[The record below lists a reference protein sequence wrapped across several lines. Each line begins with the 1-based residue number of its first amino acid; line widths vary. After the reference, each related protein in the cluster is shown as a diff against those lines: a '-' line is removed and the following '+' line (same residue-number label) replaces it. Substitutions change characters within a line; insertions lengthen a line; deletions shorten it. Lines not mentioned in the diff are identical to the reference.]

1 MISSMTGFG
10 RYELEAHERR
20 ISVEIKAV
28 NHRYLDL
35 SIKMP
40 RSFNAFESKIR
51 NVIRDYVERGKT
63 DIYISCEELGEDR
76 LSLKYNKELAKGY
89 LEYIRQM
96 ADEFGLETDVRASTL
111 ARFPEVF
118 TMEQEEGDEAEI
130 WQDLEQAIR
139 GAAEAFK
146 ASREHEG
153 ELLKE
158 DLLQKLEIMKEA
170 QAVIEERMPQLVGEY
185 RERLRAKLEEVLAD
199 SAVDE
204 NRIVTEATIYADKIC
219 VDEEMVRLKSHIQA
233 MKNEL
238 EKGGA
243 VGRKLDF
250 LAQEMNREANTT
262 LSKSSDLSVADAAIE
277 LKTMIEK
284 IREQVQNLE

>member
-1 MISSMTGFG
+1 MIRSMTGFG

-40 RSFNAFESKIR
+40 RSFNVFESKIR
-51 NVIRDYVERGKT
+51 NIIREYIERGKT
-63 DIYISCEELGEDR
+63 DIYISCEELGEER
-76 LSLKYNKELAKGY
+76 LSLKYNRELAKGY
-89 LEYIRQM
+89 LTYLKEM
-96 ADEFGLETDVRASTL
+96 AEEFGLEPETRASTL

-130 WQDLEQAIR
+130 WQDLEQALR
-139 GAAEAFK
+139 AAAEAFK

-153 ELLKE
+153 ELLKQ
-158 DLLQKLEIMKEA
+158 DLLEKLDIMKDA
-170 QAVIEERMPQLVGEY
+170 QAVIEERMPQLIGEY
-185 RERLRAKLEEVLAD
+185 RERLHAKLLEVLAD
-199 SAVDE
+199 SAIDE

-219 VDEEMVRLKSHIQA
+219 VDEEMVRLKSHITA

>member
-20 ISVEIKAV
+20 INVEIKAV

-51 NVIRDYVERGKT
+51 NVIREYVERGKT

-89 LEYIRQM
+89 LGYIKQM
-96 ADEFGLETDVRASTL
+96 AEEFGLETDVRASTL

-158 DLLQKLEIMKEA
+158 DLLQKLEIMKDA
-170 QAVIEERMPQLVGEY
+170 QAIIEERMPQLVGEY

-233 MKNEL
+233 MKKEL

>member
-1 MISSMTGFG
+1 MIRSMTGFG

-76 LSLKYNKELAKGY
+76 LSLKYNRELAKGY
-89 LEYIRQM
+89 LEYIKQM
-96 ADEFGLETDVRASTL
+96 AEEFGLETDVRASSL

-118 TMEQEEGDEAEI
+118 TMEQDEADEAEI
-130 WQDLEQAIR
+130 WQDLEQVLR
-139 GAAEAFK
+139 GAAETFK
-146 ASREHEG
+146 ESREHEG
-153 ELLKE
+153 ELLKQ
-158 DLLQKLEIMKEA
+158 DLLEKLEIMKDA
-170 QAVIEERMPQLVGEY
+170 QSVIEERMPQLIGEY
-185 RERLRAKLEEVLAD
+185 RERLLAKLKEVLAD
-199 SAVDE
+199 SSVDE

>member
-1 MISSMTGFG
+1 MIRSMTGFG

-89 LEYIRQM
+89 LEYIKQM
-96 ADEFGLETDVRASTL
+96 AEEFGLETDVRASTL

-118 TMEQEEGDEAEI
+118 TMEQEEGDEDEI

-146 ASREHEG
+146 DSREHEG

-233 MKNEL
+233 MKKEL

>member
-1 MISSMTGFG
+1 MIRSMTGFG

-20 ISVEIKAV
+20 INVEIKAV

-40 RSFNAFESKIR
+40 RSFNVFESKIR
-51 NVIRDYVERGKT
+51 NVIREYIERGKT
-63 DIYISCEELGEDR
+63 DIYISCEELGEER
-76 LSLKYNKELAKGY
+76 LSLKYNRELAKGY
-89 LEYIRQM
+89 LTYLKEM
-96 ADEFGLETDVRASTL
+96 AEEFGLECETRASAL

-130 WQDLEQAIR
+130 WQDLEQALR
-139 GAAEAFK
+139 AAAEAFK

-153 ELLKE
+153 ELLKQ
-158 DLLQKLEIMKEA
+158 DLLEKLDIMKDA
-170 QAVIEERMPQLVGEY
+170 QSVIEERMPQLIGEY
-185 RERLRAKLEEVLAD
+185 RERLRTKLMEVLAD
-199 SAVDE
+199 NAIDE

-219 VDEEMVRLKSHIQA
+219 VDEEMVRLKSHITA
-233 MKNEL
+233 MKAEL

>member
-1 MISSMTGFG
+1 MIRSMTGFG
-10 RYELEAHERR
+10 RYELEEHDRR

-51 NVIRDYVERGKT
+51 NIIREYIERGKT

-76 LSLKYNKELAKGY
+76 LSLKYNRELAKGY
-89 LEYIRQM
+89 LGYLKEM
-96 ADEFGLETDVRASTL
+96 AEEFGLESDVRVSTL

-130 WQDLEQAIR
+130 WQDLEKALR
-139 GAAEAFK
+139 EAAEAFK

-153 ELLKE
+153 ELLKQ
-158 DLLQKLEIMKEA
+158 DLLEKLDIMKEA
-170 QAVIEERMPQLVGEY
+170 QSVIEERMPLLISEY
-185 RERLRAKLEEVLAD
+185 RERLRTKLMEVLAD
-199 SAVDE
+199 STIDE
-204 NRIVTEATIYADKIC
+204 SRIVTEATIYADKIC
-219 VDEEMVRLKSHIQA
+219 VDEEMVRLKSHITA

>member
-1 MISSMTGFG
+1 MIRSMTGFG

-20 ISVEIKAV
+20 TNVEIKAV

-40 RSFNAFESKIR
+40 RSFNVFESKIR
-51 NVIRDYVERGKT
+51 NVIREYIERGKT
-63 DIYISCEELGEDR
+63 DIYISCEELGEER
-76 LSLKYNKELAKGY
+76 LSLKYNRELAKGY
-89 LEYIRQM
+89 LTYLKEM
-96 ADEFGLETDVRASTL
+96 AEEFGLECETRASTL

-130 WQDLEQAIR
+130 WQDLEQALR
-139 GAAEAFK
+139 AAAEAFK

-153 ELLKE
+153 ELLKQ
-158 DLLQKLEIMKEA
+158 DLLEKLDIMKDA
-170 QAVIEERMPQLVGEY
+170 QSVIEERMPQLIGEY
-185 RERLRAKLEEVLAD
+185 RERLRTKLMEVLAD
-199 SAVDE
+199 NAIDE

-219 VDEEMVRLKSHIQA
+219 VDEEMVRLKSHITA
-233 MKNEL
+233 MKAEL

>member
-51 NVIRDYVERGKT
+51 NVIRDYVERGQT

-89 LEYIRQM
+89 LEYIKQM
-96 ADEFGLETDVRASTL
+96 AEEFGLETDVRASTL

-118 TMEQEEGDEAEI
+118 TMEQEEGDEDEI

-146 ASREHEG
+146 DSREHEG

-233 MKNEL
+233 MKKEL

>member
-1 MISSMTGFG
+1 
-10 RYELEAHERR
+10 
-20 ISVEIKAV
+20 
-28 NHRYLDL
+28 
-35 SIKMP
+35 
-40 RSFNAFESKIR
+40 
-51 NVIRDYVERGKT
+51 
-63 DIYISCEELGEDR
+63 
-76 LSLKYNKELAKGY
+76 
-89 LEYIRQM
+89 M

>member
-1 MISSMTGFG
+1 MIRSMTGFG

-20 ISVEIKAV
+20 INVEIKAV
-28 NHRYLDL
+28 NHRYMDL

-40 RSFNAFESKIR
+40 RSFNVFESKIR
-51 NVIRDYVERGKT
+51 NVIREYIERGKT
-63 DIYISCEELGEDR
+63 DIYISCEELGEER
-76 LSLKYNKELAKGY
+76 LSLKYNRELAKGY
-89 LEYIRQM
+89 LTYLKEM
-96 ADEFGLETDVRASTL
+96 AEEFGLECETRASTL

-130 WQDLEQAIR
+130 WQDLEQALR
-139 GAAEAFK
+139 AAAEAFK

-153 ELLKE
+153 ELLKQ
-158 DLLQKLEIMKEA
+158 DLLEKLDIMKDA
-170 QAVIEERMPQLVGEY
+170 QSVIEERMPQLIGEY
-185 RERLRAKLEEVLAD
+185 RERLRTKLMEVLAD
-199 SAVDE
+199 NAIDE

-219 VDEEMVRLKSHIQA
+219 VDEEMVRLKSHITA
-233 MKNEL
+233 MKAEL

-284 IREQVQNLE
+284 IREQVLNLE

>member
-1 MISSMTGFG
+1 MIRSMTGFG
-10 RYELEAHERR
+10 RYELEEHDRR

-51 NVIRDYVERGKT
+51 NIIREYIERGKT

-76 LSLKYNKELAKGY
+76 LSLKYNRELAKGY
-89 LEYIRQM
+89 LGYLKEM
-96 ADEFGLETDVRASTL
+96 AEEFGLESDVRVSTL

-130 WQDLEQAIR
+130 WQDLEKALR
-139 GAAEAFK
+139 EAAEAFK

-153 ELLKE
+153 ELLKQ
-158 DLLQKLEIMKEA
+158 DLLEKLDIMKEA
-170 QAVIEERMPQLVGEY
+170 QSVIEERMPLLISEY
-185 RERLRAKLEEVLAD
+185 RERLRTKLMEVLAD
-199 SAVDE
+199 SAIDE
-204 NRIVTEATIYADKIC
+204 SRIVTEATIYADKIC
-219 VDEEMVRLKSHIQA
+219 VDEEMVRLKSHIAA

>member
-1 MISSMTGFG
+1 MIRSMTGFG

-20 ISVEIKAV
+20 INVEIKAV
-28 NHRYLDL
+28 NHRYMDL

-40 RSFNAFESKIR
+40 RSFNVFESKIR
-51 NVIRDYVERGKT
+51 NVIREYIERGKT
-63 DIYISCEELGEDR
+63 DIYISCEELGEER
-76 LSLKYNKELAKGY
+76 LSLKYNRELAKGY
-89 LEYIRQM
+89 LTYLKEM
-96 ADEFGLETDVRASTL
+96 AEEFGLECETRASTL

-130 WQDLEQAIR
+130 WQDLEQALR
-139 GAAEAFK
+139 AAAEAFK

-153 ELLKE
+153 ELLKQ
-158 DLLQKLEIMKEA
+158 DLLEKLDIMKDA
-170 QAVIEERMPQLVGEY
+170 QSVIEERMPQLIGEY
-185 RERLRAKLEEVLAD
+185 RERLRTKLMEVLAD
-199 SAVDE
+199 NAIDE

-219 VDEEMVRLKSHIQA
+219 VDEEMVRLKSHITA
-233 MKNEL
+233 MKAEL

>member
-1 MISSMTGFG
+1 MIRSMTGFG

-20 ISVEIKAV
+20 TNVEIKAV

-40 RSFNAFESKIR
+40 RSFNVFESKIR
-51 NVIRDYVERGKT
+51 NVIREYIERGKT
-63 DIYISCEELGEDR
+63 DIYISCEELGEER
-76 LSLKYNKELAKGY
+76 LSLKYNRELAKGY
-89 LEYIRQM
+89 LTYLKEM
-96 ADEFGLETDVRASTL
+96 AEEFGLECETRASTL

-130 WQDLEQAIR
+130 WQDLEQALR
-139 GAAEAFK
+139 AAAEAFK

-153 ELLKE
+153 ELLKQ
-158 DLLQKLEIMKEA
+158 DLLEKLDIMKDA
-170 QAVIEERMPQLVGEY
+170 QSVIEERMPQLIGEY
-185 RERLRAKLEEVLAD
+185 RERLRTKLMEVLAD
-199 SAVDE
+199 NAIDE

-219 VDEEMVRLKSHIQA
+219 VDEEMVRLKSHITA
-233 MKNEL
+233 MKAEL

-250 LAQEMNREANTT
+250 LAQEMNREANTI
-262 LSKSSDLSVADAAIE
+262 LSKSSDLEISNRGIE
-277 LKTMIEK
+277 LKTGIEK
-284 IREQVQNLE
+284 VREQIQNIE

>member
-1 MISSMTGFG
+1 MIRSMTGFG

-40 RSFNAFESKIR
+40 RSFNVFESKIR
-51 NVIRDYVERGKT
+51 NIIREYIERGKT
-63 DIYISCEELGEDR
+63 DIYISCEELGEER
-76 LSLKYNKELAKGY
+76 LSLKYNRELAKGY
-89 LEYIRQM
+89 LTYLKEM
-96 ADEFGLETDVRASTL
+96 AEEFGLEPETRASTL

-130 WQDLEQAIR
+130 WQDLEQALR
-139 GAAEAFK
+139 AAAEAFK

-153 ELLKE
+153 ELLKQ
-158 DLLQKLEIMKEA
+158 DLLEKLDIMKDA
-170 QAVIEERMPQLVGEY
+170 QAVIEERMPQLIGEY
-185 RERLRAKLEEVLAD
+185 RERLHAKLLEVLAD
-199 SAVDE
+199 NAIDE

-219 VDEEMVRLKSHIQA
+219 VDEEMVRLKSHITA

>member
-1 MISSMTGFG
+1 MIRSMTGFG

-40 RSFNAFESKIR
+40 RSFNVFESKIR
-51 NVIRDYVERGKT
+51 NIIREYIERGKT
-63 DIYISCEELGEDR
+63 DIYISCEELGEER
-76 LSLKYNKELAKGY
+76 LSLKYNRELAKGY
-89 LEYIRQM
+89 LTYLKEM
-96 ADEFGLETDVRASTL
+96 AEEFGLEPETRASTL

-130 WQDLEQAIR
+130 WQDLEQALR
-139 GAAEAFK
+139 AAAEAFK

-153 ELLKE
+153 ELLKQ
-158 DLLQKLEIMKEA
+158 DLLEKLDIMKDA
-170 QAVIEERMPQLVGEY
+170 QAVIEERMPQLIGEY
-185 RERLRAKLEEVLAD
+185 RERLHAKLLEVLAD
-199 SAVDE
+199 NAIDE

-219 VDEEMVRLKSHIQA
+219 VDEEMVRLKSHITA

-238 EKGGA
+238 VKGGA

>member
-1 MISSMTGFG
+1 MIRSMTGFG
-10 RYELEAHERR
+10 RYELEAHDRR

-89 LEYIRQM
+89 LGYIRQM
-96 ADEFGLETDVRASTL
+96 AEEFGLETDVRASTL

-153 ELLKE
+153 ELLKQ
-158 DLLQKLEIMKEA
+158 DLLEKLDIMKDA
-170 QAVIEERMPQLVGEY
+170 QSLIEERMPQLIGEY
-185 RERLRAKLEEVLAD
+185 RERLLAKLKEVLAD
-199 SAVDE
+199 NAVDE

-238 EKGGA
+238 QKGGA

>member
-1 MISSMTGFG
+1 MIRSMTGFV

-89 LEYIRQM
+89 LEYIKQM
-96 ADEFGLETDVRASTL
+96 AEEFGLETDVRASTL

-118 TMEQEEGDEAEI
+118 TMEQEEGDEDEI

-146 ASREHEG
+146 DSREHEG

-238 EKGGA
+238 QKGGA

>member
-1 MISSMTGFG
+1 MIRSMTGFG

-20 ISVEIKAV
+20 INVEIKAV

-40 RSFNAFESKIR
+40 RSFNVFESKIR
-51 NVIRDYVERGKT
+51 NVIREYIERGKT
-63 DIYISCEELGEDR
+63 DIYISCEELGEER
-76 LSLKYNKELAKGY
+76 LSLKYNRELAKGY
-89 LEYIRQM
+89 LTYLKEM
-96 ADEFGLETDVRASTL
+96 AEEFGLECETRASTL

-130 WQDLEQAIR
+130 WQDLEQALR
-139 GAAEAFK
+139 AAAEAFK

-153 ELLKE
+153 ELLKQ
-158 DLLQKLEIMKEA
+158 DLLEKLDIMKDA
-170 QAVIEERMPQLVGEY
+170 QSVIEERMPQLIGEY
-185 RERLRAKLEEVLAD
+185 RERLRTKLMEVLAD
-199 SAVDE
+199 NAIDE

-219 VDEEMVRLKSHIQA
+219 VDEEMVRLKSHITA
-233 MKNEL
+233 MKAEL

>member
-1 MISSMTGFG
+1 MIRSMTGFG

-20 ISVEIKAV
+20 INVEIKAV

-40 RSFNAFESKIR
+40 RSFNVFESKIR
-51 NVIRDYVERGKT
+51 NVIREYIERGKT
-63 DIYISCEELGEDR
+63 DIYISCEELGEER
-76 LSLKYNKELAKGY
+76 LSLKYNRELAKGY
-89 LEYIRQM
+89 LTYLKEM
-96 ADEFGLETDVRASTL
+96 AEEFGLECETRASTL

-130 WQDLEQAIR
+130 WQDLEQALR
-139 GAAEAFK
+139 AAAEAFK

-153 ELLKE
+153 ELLKQ
-158 DLLQKLEIMKEA
+158 DLLEKLDIMKDA
-170 QAVIEERMPQLVGEY
+170 QSVIEERMPQLIGEY
-185 RERLRAKLEEVLAD
+185 RERLRTKLMEVLAD
-199 SAVDE
+199 NAIDE

-219 VDEEMVRLKSHIQA
+219 VDEEMVRLKSHITA
-233 MKNEL
+233 MKAEL

-250 LAQEMNREANTT
+250 LAQEMNREAYTT

>member
-1 MISSMTGFG
+1 MIRSMTGFG
-10 RYELEAHERR
+10 RYELEVHERR
-20 ISVEIKAV
+20 INVEIKAV

-40 RSFNAFESKIR
+40 RSFNVFESKIR
-51 NVIRDYVERGKT
+51 NVIREYIERGKT
-63 DIYISCEELGEDR
+63 DIYISCEELGEER
-76 LSLKYNKELAKGY
+76 LSLKYNRELAKGY
-89 LEYIRQM
+89 LTYLKEM
-96 ADEFGLETDVRASTL
+96 AEEFGLECETRASTL

-130 WQDLEQAIR
+130 WQDLEQALR
-139 GAAEAFK
+139 AAAEAFK

-153 ELLKE
+153 ELLKQ
-158 DLLQKLEIMKEA
+158 DLLEKLDIMKDA
-170 QAVIEERMPQLVGEY
+170 QSVIEERMPQLIGEY
-185 RERLRAKLEEVLAD
+185 RERLRTKLMEVLAD
-199 SAVDE
+199 NAIDE

-219 VDEEMVRLKSHIQA
+219 VDEEMVRLKSHITA
-233 MKNEL
+233 MKAEL

>member
-1 MISSMTGFG
+1 MIRSMTGFG
-10 RYELEAHERR
+10 RYELEAHDRR

-153 ELLKE
+153 ELLKQ
-158 DLLQKLEIMKEA
+158 DLLEKLDIMKEA
-170 QAVIEERMPQLVGEY
+170 QALIEERMPQLIGEY
-185 RERLRAKLEEVLAD
+185 RERLTAKLKEVLAD

-238 EKGGA
+238 QKGGA

>member
-1 MISSMTGFG
+1 MIRSMTGFG
-10 RYELEAHERR
+10 RYELEAHDRR

-76 LSLKYNKELAKGY
+76 LSLKYNRELAKGY
-89 LEYIRQM
+89 LGYLKEM
-96 ADEFGLETDVRASTL
+96 AEEFGLEADVRVSTL

-153 ELLKE
+153 ELLKQ
-158 DLLQKLEIMKEA
+158 DLLEKLDIMKDA
-170 QAVIEERMPQLVGEY
+170 QALIEERMPQLIGEY
-185 RERLRAKLEEVLAD
+185 RERLLAKLKEVLAD
-199 SAVDE
+199 NVVDE

-238 EKGGA
+238 QKGGA

>member
-1 MISSMTGFG
+1 MIRSMTGFG

-40 RSFNAFESKIR
+40 RSFNVFESKIR
-51 NVIRDYVERGKT
+51 NVIREYIERGKT
-63 DIYISCEELGEDR
+63 DIYISCEELGEER
-76 LSLKYNKELAKGY
+76 LSLKYNRELAKGY
-89 LEYIRQM
+89 LTYLKEM
-96 ADEFGLETDVRASTL
+96 AEEFGLENETRASTL

-118 TMEQEEGDEAEI
+118 TMEQQEGDEAEI
-130 WQDLEQAIR
+130 WQDLEQALR
-139 GAAEAFK
+139 AAAEAFK
-146 ASREHEG
+146 QSREHEG
-153 ELLKE
+153 ELLKQ
-158 DLLQKLEIMKEA
+158 DLLEKLDIMKDA
-170 QAVIEERMPQLVGEY
+170 QSVIEERMPQLIGEY
-185 RERLRAKLEEVLAD
+185 RERLHSKLMEVLAD
-199 SAVDE
+199 NAIDE

-219 VDEEMVRLKSHIQA
+219 VDEEMVRLKSHITA
-233 MKNEL
+233 MKAEL